1 MTVIPDSYREI
12 WSRTY
17 GPEPVLQVMA
27 DYDTNRITIKH
38 PESLTG
44 LQAAQL
50 AKMLMD
56 SIQYIREET
65 E

>member
-1 MTVIPDSYREI
+1 
-12 WSRTY
+12 
-17 GPEPVLQVMA
+17 MA

-65 E
+65 P